1 MKDYMKCGKRYEH
14 INDHCG
20 YTHNLSSCKKESLL
34 ISFSRQIIFRVFASR
49 EKEGGGKSSGKICR
63 QGLETKA
70 AGAIEDLEK

>member
-1 MKDYMKCGKRYEH
+1 MKDYLKCGKRYEH
-14 INDHCG
+14 INDHRG

-49 EKEGGGKSSGKICR
+49 EKKEENPRGKICR
-63 QGLETKA
+63 QGLQTKV